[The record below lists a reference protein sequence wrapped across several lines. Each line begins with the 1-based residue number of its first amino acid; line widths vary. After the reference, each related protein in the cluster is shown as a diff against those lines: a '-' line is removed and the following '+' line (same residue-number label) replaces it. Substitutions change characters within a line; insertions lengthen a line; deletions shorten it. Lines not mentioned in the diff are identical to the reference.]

1 MEELLT
7 ISQTAL
13 SELQEINEN
22 LAKADNRKDPESQ
35 TSKKNTALRR
45 YLLQIFLDVIHSLQ
59 NQSVQRN

>member
-13 SELQEINEN
+13 SESQEINEN
-22 LAKADNRKDPESQ
+22 LEKADNRKDPESQ